1 MNQIGLFK
9 YRSGDTGSGTK
20 AATLFW
26 KENGLDVTGMY
37 VNDGSGL
44 SRFNAITAKQLV
56 AILKHMNESKNQEL
70 YLSSLPVAGKSGTLR
85 NVGKG
90 SIISDMLKAKS
101 GYMTRV
107 RSYAGY
113 VTTKNK
119 RNIAF
124 ALIVNNFNCSP
135 FQMKK
140 KMEQIMIKLVKI
152 EK

>member
-1 MNQIGLFK
+1 MNQIGVYK
-9 YRSGDTGSGTK
+9 YGSGDTGSGTLATQNFW
-20 AATLFW
+20 AA
-26 KENGLDVTGMY
+26 NGLDSDGFY

-44 SRFNAITAKQLV
+44 SRFNGVSAKQLV
-56 AILKHMNESKNQEL
+56 GILQHMYKSKNKQL
-70 YLSSLPVAGKSGTLR
+70 FINSLPVAGESGTLT

-90 SIISDMLKAKS
+90 TAASGNIRAKS

-119 RNIAF
+119 KNIAF

-135 FQMKK
+135 SQMKS
-140 KMEQIMIKLVKI
+140 KMERIMIKLAEI